1 MYLQHIHLMNYR
13 NYENQELNLN
23 RGINVLI
30 GANGQ
35 GKTNLL
41 EAIYMSSYGN
51 SFKTHSDSEIVKFG
65 ESNYFIK
72 SFFREENGIS
82 HTINTY
88 YDSSKNVKKIIE
100 ILTQYNFYALL
111 L

>member
-1 MYLQHIHLMNYR
+1 MYLKHIHLINYR

-41 EAIYMSSYGN
+41 EAIYYLAAGSNFRGN
-51 SFKTHSDSEIVKFG
+51 KDIRGFQ
-65 ESNYFIK
+65 K
-72 SFFREENGIS
+72 SVLRFNP
-82 HTINTY
+82 
-88 YDSSKNVKKIIE
+88 
-100 ILTQYNFYALL
+100 Q
-111 L
+111 